1 LCAYTIFST
10 SARRA
15 SAAAIDARARSVS
28 LYVAAPRSV
37 DNRHTTHRRRASE
50 QLVAQ
55 LLRIHRRFV
64 CDAFYKNKM
73 LRGVPKDE
81 AGIKYAAGLL
91 EMELA
96 TVNAH
101 APAMRQQPVEEEQ
114 HRPEHLS
121 KDHHMAILR
130 EAENLRKL
138 YGEKRD
144 ALVSLLSGQLAF
156 LKTEAQV
163 VHGLLYCCQER
174 C

>member
-1 LCAYTIFST
+1 
-10 SARRA
+10 
-15 SAAAIDARARSVS
+15 
-28 LYVAAPRSV
+28 
-37 DNRHTTHRRRASE
+37 
-50 QLVAQ
+50 
-55 LLRIHRRFV
+55 
-64 CDAFYKNKM
+64 M

-81 AGIKYAAGLL
+81 AGIKYAAGLS

-114 HRPEHLS
+114 HRPEQDHLS